1 MRIYYATEDRR
12 LEPSTHARWPTNTF
26 NFSCKGSDS
35 IFWLPQAPKYTQAYM
50 PRCKLKTK
58 INLKKKKKR
67 EDLRPVWGTWKDP
80 VSKTDRPQCKV
91 GKHNRDGLS
100 HLKSM
105 ATTHACQAY

>member
-1 MRIYYATEDRR
+1 MPGLVHTAVILPLRRQRQEDHGQSWEGAQWLRIYYATEDRR

-58 INLKKKKKR
+58 INLKKKR
-67 EDLRPVWGTWKDP
+67 GRI
-80 VSKTDRPQCKV
+80 
-91 GKHNRDGLS
+91 
-100 HLKSM
+100 
-105 ATTHACQAY
+105 